1 MSIGKLPAKWRDVL
15 ELTQGHIKTWRDEPQ
30 ARWLAGLMA
39 EVGELAD
46 ALHGKHEH
54 SPDWEL
60 EQIAAI
66 ALNWL
71 DMRDHFE
78 EVRAR
83 EPLIRRGGSGILI

>member
-1 MSIGKLPAKWRDVL
+1 VRISELPAKWHDVL
-15 ELTQGHIKTWRDEPQ
+15 ELTQGHSKTWRDEPQ

-71 DMRDHFE
+71 DMRNGAKAQRERE
-78 EVRAR
+78 EVQDA
-83 EPLIRRGGSGILI
+83 S

>member
-1 MSIGKLPAKWRDVL
+1 MTDKLPAAWRQVIAL
-15 ELTQGHIKTWRDEPQ
+15 AIGHRATWRAEPES
-30 ARWLAGLMA
+30 RWLAGLMA

-46 ALHGKHEH
+46 AMHGKHEH

-71 DMRDHFE
+71 DMRDHQHE
-78 EVRAR
+78 TRER
-83 EPLIRRGGSGILI
+83 EPLFSEKEEQP